1 MTQRVTVKKGYPVY
15 SKLAGLTSRQNKL
28 NRSPKVIKPIIQ
40 SFIIIVWDLWS
51 SPLTFSPPASATKSL
66 PKSSIDLNLKR
77 GGKAFQSVKQ
87 TLFFFSI
94 MVLRKMLDKFR
105 SRSETKKVSEE
116 PDKSDSSKQQKQ
128 NGGHG
133 GGETKKKLK
142 KVRSVRVA
150 DFDGIRKAPKKT
162 SQHPLSKS
170 PQQATDE
177 VPNYMKSTSSYDA
190 RKEKRKVAI
199 DSSTPITATSKSLS
213 SAARVLVKNSSLK
226 LLRSSMKKNKGKNKQ
241 SLIYKNRA
249 TCSSPIKD
257 SETPESVDLKEQL
270 DALAL
275 KVCPYTYCSL
285 HGHKHGAVPSLKRFL
300 SARRQSLKVQKS
312 MKLRGDEETEL
323 VENVVNELFIE
334 IHLKLQEWGEESCD
348 DAEKV
353 YIFDRMNKMKLE
365 GPNDESQ
372 LQESCSVTS
381 FEDCGEKNSELSM
394 EDIQVITQ
402 FLKFIEQECEEEEA
416 QSETEKSEKAA
427 TVDNLLVELEEY
439 NSSGNE
445 HLQSVE
451 EDWTKLEAG
460 CVQQQ
465 NDISKANLK
474 NFVLENNVKD
484 CSSQGNRSKVTYS
497 KLRRQPS
504 KFRESVKEFNRRP
517 PRLLDLQV
525 EPEQEQVNLKHQ
537 TVDERKAAEEWMI
550 DNALSKALRRLAST
564 RKKKVPLLV
573 AAFET
578 VMPQMCETLMCH
590 NAAGNLGQK

>member
-1 MTQRVTVKKGYPVY
+1 
-15 SKLAGLTSRQNKL
+15 
-28 NRSPKVIKPIIQ
+28 
-40 SFIIIVWDLWS
+40 
-51 SPLTFSPPASATKSL
+51 
-66 PKSSIDLNLKR
+66 
-77 GGKAFQSVKQ
+77 
-87 TLFFFSI
+87 

-128 NGGHG
+128 DGGHG

-150 DFDGIRKAPKKT
+150 DFDGVRKAPKKT
-162 SQHPLSKS
+162 SQHPLRKS
-170 PQQATDE
+170 PQQATNE

-190 RKEKRKVAI
+190 RKEKSKVAI

-257 SETPESVDLKEQL
+257 SETPESVDLKEQH

-300 SARRQSLKVQKS
+300 SARRQSLRVQKS
-312 MKLRGDEETEL
+312 MKLRGYSSIKTNGDKEAEL

-334 IHLKLQEWGEESCD
+334 IHSKLQEWGEESCD
-348 DAEKV
+348 DAEKI

-402 FLKFIEQECEEEEA
+402 FLKFIEQECDEEA
-416 QSETEKSEKAA
+416 QSKSEKAA
-427 TVDNLLVELEEY
+427 TVDNLLVEEY
-439 NSSGNE
+439 SSSGNE
-445 HLQSVE
+445 HVQSVE

-460 CVQQQ
+460 YVQRQK
-465 NDISKANLK
+465 DISKANLK
-474 NFVLENNVKD
+474 NFVVENNVKD
-484 CSSQGNRSKVTYS
+484 CSSPGNRSKVKYS

-517 PRLLDLQV
+517 PRLLELQV

-573 AAFET
+573 AAFEA

-590 NAAGNLGQK
+590 NAAGNLGQKQDQ

>member
-1 MTQRVTVKKGYPVY
+1 
-15 SKLAGLTSRQNKL
+15 
-28 NRSPKVIKPIIQ
+28 
-40 SFIIIVWDLWS
+40 
-51 SPLTFSPPASATKSL
+51 
-66 PKSSIDLNLKR
+66 
-77 GGKAFQSVKQ
+77 
-87 TLFFFSI
+87 

-116 PDKSDSSKQQKQ
+116 PEKIDSSKQQKQ
-128 NGGHG
+128 DGGHG

-142 KVRSVRVA
+142 KVRSIRVA

-162 SQHPLSKS
+162 SQNPLSKS

-177 VPNYMKSTSSYDA
+177 VPNYMKFTSSYDA
-190 RKEKRKVAI
+190 RKEKSKVPI

-226 LLRSSMKKNKGKNKQ
+226 LLRSSMKKNKGKNNQ
-241 SLIYKNRA
+241 SSIYKTRANR
-249 TCSSPIKD
+249 SSPIKD
-257 SETPESVDLKEQL
+257 SETPESVDLKEHQ

-275 KVCPYTYCSL
+275 KVCPYTFCSL
-285 HGHKHGAVPSLKRFL
+285 HGHKHGAVPSLKRIL
-300 SARRQSLKVQKS
+300 SSRRQSLKVQKS
-312 MKLRGDEETEL
+312 MKLRGYSSIKKSGDKEAEL

-334 IHLKLQEWGEESCD
+334 IHSKLQEWGEDSFD
-348 DAEKV
+348 DAEKI

-402 FLKFIEQECEEEEA
+402 FLKFIEQECDEEA

-427 TVDNLLVELEEY
+427 TVDNLLVEEY
-439 NSSGNE
+439 KSM
-445 HLQSVE
+445 E

-460 CVQQQ
+460 CVQRQK
-465 NDISKANLK
+465 DISKANLK
-474 NFVLENNVKD
+474 SFVVENNVKD
-484 CSSQGNRSKVTYS
+484 CSSQGNRSKVKYS

-504 KFRESVKEFNRRP
+504 KFRESVKEINRRP
-517 PRLLDLQV
+517 PRLLELQD

-573 AAFET
+573 AAFEA
-578 VMPQMCETLMCH
+578 VMPQMCETHMCH
-590 NAAGNLGQK
+590 NGAGNLGQKQDQ